1 MLPQLHRL
9 CMITIITNL
18 SLDIVALSFIWII
31 QNNNS
36 LSSDHDHHEMKEWLF
51 TNDSIVKD

>member
-1 MLPQLHRL
+1 
-9 CMITIITNL
+9 MITIITNL